1 MADTAQRISYLDG
14 WRGLAIALVL
24 AGHFLAAAAPDWT
37 AIMGVEL
44 FFVLSGRL
52 MADILFAENYPL
64 PAFFKRR
71 FSRIYPGLFVFV
83 VATWLACSNSFLAFK
98 LQAVATALSFTL
110 NYAMAL
116 THGVAAIE
124 NLWSLCIEEHA
135 YLLLGLIAFIARRR
149 RLDPKF
155 AVLLIGLL
163 SAIDGAVCF
172 GLLHQD
178 EREVY
183 WRTDAHLASI
193 FFGAA
198 AYLYLRGRVLP
209 AWIAIAAFVG
219 GFIAM
224 LGPVPLHY
232 SVAPALFA
240 LSVCSLETSP
250 MQVLLAWGPLRSIG
264 IWSYSLYLYQ
274 QPFYRLA
281 LVGKLSLP
289 IAFVLAAVCGIASFY
304 LIEQPARRFINKRW
318 SGKAPPKIVP
328 VDEAA

>member
-1 MADTAQRISYLDG
+1 MADTPQRISYLDG
-14 WRGLAIALVL
+14 WRGLAIGLVL
-24 AGHFLAAAAPDWT
+24 AGHFADEAAANWIAV
-37 AIMGVEL
+37 MGVEL

-83 VATWLACSNSFLAFK
+83 VATWLACSGTFLAFK
-98 LQAVATALSFTL
+98 LPAVATALTFTL

-149 RLDPKF
+149 QLDPKF
-155 AVLLIGLL
+155 VILMIGLL

-172 GLLHQD
+172 TLLHQD

-209 AWIAIAAFVG
+209 AWVAIVAFAG
-219 GFIAM
+219 GLLAM

-232 SVAPALFA
+232 TLAPALFA
-240 LSVCSLETSP
+240 LSICSLDTSP
-250 MQVLLAWGPLRSIG
+250 LQKPLAWGPLRSIG

-281 LVGKLSLP
+281 LAGKLSLP
-289 IAFVLAAVCGIASFY
+289 LAFAVSVLCGIASFY
-304 LIEQPARRFINKRW
+304 LIEQPARRFINRHW
-318 SGKAPPKIVP
+318 SGKTAPKIMP